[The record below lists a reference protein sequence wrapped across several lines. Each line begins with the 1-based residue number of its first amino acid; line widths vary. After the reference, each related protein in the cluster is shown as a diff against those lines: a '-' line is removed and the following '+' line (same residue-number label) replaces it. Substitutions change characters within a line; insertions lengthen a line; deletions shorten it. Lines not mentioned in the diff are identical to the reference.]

1 MFVTIIGVNYMIF
14 KQLMENLDIDAS
26 SAMGEFKLSLFGF
39 RAMMIENYTK
49 IVVYSKEKIVLKCKK
64 GFVTIEGDNFNIKEM
79 GKTDLTIVGQIKS
92 IVNDR

>member
-1 MFVTIIGVNYMIF
+1 
-14 KQLMENLDIDAS
+14 
-26 SAMGEFKLSLFGF
+26 
-39 RAMMIENYTK
+39 MIENYTK